1 MAMAR
6 RSGNTFDMNAVSTAR
21 AVPAAPIARMPLMG
35 ALRGLLMSQAI
46 LTLGL
51 AVFLSLVAAGLRDF
65 LGGDAGRAAETTV
78 RFAAGAAFLFAV
90 FAAIAARGA
99 RRRRRWSW
107 TMAAVLQLILAIG
120 TSVAVMVVE
129 WHPIYLLGFA
139 LAAVTMLVLSAG
151 TVRRA
156 LHQV

>member
-1 MAMAR
+1 
-6 RSGNTFDMNAVSTAR
+6 MNAVSTA
-21 AVPAAPIARMPLMG
+21 AHALPATPIARIPLLG
-35 ALRGLLMSQAI
+35 ALRGLLVSQAV

-51 AVFLSLVAAGLRDF
+51 AIFLSLVAAGLRDA
-65 LGGDAGRAAETTV
+65 LGGDAGRAAETSV

-107 TMAAVLQLILAIG
+107 TMAAVLQLVLAIG
-120 TSVAVMVVE
+120 TSVAVMLVE
-129 WHPIYLLGFA
+129 WHPIYLFGFA
-139 LAAVTMLVLSAG
+139 LAGITMVVLSTG
-151 TVRRA
+151 VVRRA